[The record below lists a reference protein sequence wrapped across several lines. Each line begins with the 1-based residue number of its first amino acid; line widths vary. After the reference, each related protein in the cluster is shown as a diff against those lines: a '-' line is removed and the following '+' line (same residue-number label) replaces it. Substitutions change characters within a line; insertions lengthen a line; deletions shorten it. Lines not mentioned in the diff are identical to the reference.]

1 MTEKEREDYIIVKQW
16 TAGDGSVDVRI
27 IKKKKEVKK
36 LDVKELGL

>member
-27 IKKKKEVKK
+27 IRKRKYKK
-36 LDVKELGL
+36 LDLKELGL

>member
-27 IKKKKEVKK
+27 IRKRKYKRID
-36 LDVKELGL
+36 LKELGL